1 MDLIRTLNQSAKAL
15 LILLSV
21 LLFCGLASKTLA
33 HEQKAALTRVVF
45 NANTDN
51 LEVMHR
57 FFLHDAEHAARQL
70 FKESINMIESAD
82 DRELFANYVRNRF
95 SISTISEN
103 GEETALNL
111 DYVGQE
117 TDRRFLWVYQE
128 ISAPN
133 DVSALLIFNAVLRDV
148 WSDQS
153 NLVNVEKSGVVYSLD
168 LDGSRESGTVEIER
182 L

>member
-1 MDLIRTLNQSAKAL
+1 MDLASTVNKSARAL
-15 LILLSV
+15 LILLFV
-21 LLFCGLASKTLA
+21 LLFCGLASNTLA

-70 FKESINMIESAD
+70 FKESINMLESAD
-82 DRELFANYVRNRF
+82 DRELFASYVRNRF
-95 SISTISEN
+95 SISTISKN
-103 GEETALNL
+103 GEETALKL

-133 DVSALLIFNAVLRDV
+133 DVTGLTIFNTVLRDV

-153 NLVNVEKSGVVYSLD
+153 NLINIEK
-168 LDGSRESGTVEIER
+168 R
-182 L
+182 